1 MSKGPFSALSED
13 LSSNY
18 LPTNQKEQE
27 QIFSQI
33 INSNEIILNLKV
45 SYKNKRITKLWE
57 YVTISHSIILQL

>member
-45 SYKNKRITKLWE
+45 SYKNKRKLLNFGNMLL
-57 YVTISHSIILQL
+57 YLTV